1 MNVQPMKSSRA
12 MDYGLAVA
20 LCAIALAAAWF
31 ITAPSSCFML
41 AVITASLY
49 GGRRAAVLA
58 IVLSTCLFEFFEFL
72 SLPPEDRIMHSKGAF
87 LRLAAFIGAM
97 VLTVAIIEAK
107 RRSEQAQLQM
117 AQERLQV
124 EESLRLTESKL
135 ARATQIA
142 TASQLAASIVHEISQ
157 PLSAM
162 VANGQACLRWL
173 AAAPPNS
180 EAARSGVE
188 RIVRDGRDATEIIQ
202 GLRALF
208 GHAALEKTELNI
220 SRIIAE
226 VVSLLRARAAQE
238 GVTIEVLVPE
248 SLPHVTGDKIQ
259 LQQVLM
265 NLVTNGME
273 AMRSTNRPKR
283 LAIRSSRQDGM
294 ILTSIEDRGSG
305 IENFET
311 IFEAFFT
318 TKEKGMGMGLAI
330 CRSIIEAHEGKLWAA
345 PNPSGGSVFSF
356 TLPCIEGMAS

>member
-1 MNVQPMKSSRA
+1 M
-12 MDYGLAVA
+12 AVA
-20 LCAIALAAAWF
+20 LCAIAFAAAWF

-58 IVLSTCLFEFFEFL
+58 IVLSTCLLEFYFV
-72 SLPPEDRIMHSKGAF
+72 LPEVRLLHSRTAF

-107 RRSEQAQLQM
+107 RRSERAQLQM
-117 AQERLQV
+117 AQERLRV

-142 TASQLAASIVHEISQ
+142 TASQLATSIVHEISQ

-173 AAAPPNS
+173 AATPPNS

-188 RIVRDGRDATEIIQ
+188 RIVRDGKDAAEVIR

-208 GHAALEKTELNI
+208 GHAALEKAELNL
-220 SRIIAE
+220 SRVIAE
-226 VVSLLRARAAQE
+226 VVSLARARAARE
-238 GVTIEVLVPE
+238 GVVVEALAPE
-248 SLPHVTGDKIQ
+248 SLPHVAGDKIQ

-265 NLVTNGME
+265 NLVINGME
-273 AMRSTNRPKR
+273 SMQASNQAKR
-283 LAIRSSRQDGM
+283 LTIRSSRRGDM
-294 ILTSIEDRGSG
+294 ILTSVEDRGSG
-305 IENFET
+305 VEDFEA
-311 IFEAFFT
+311 IFEAFVT

-330 CRSIIEAHEGKLWAA
+330 CRTIIEAHEGKLWAS

-356 TLPCIEGMAS
+356 TLPCCIEENAS